1 MMNASC
7 RWEHVTATRTTS
19 RLRRAP
25 RLPATD
31 LDAPVSAPLET
42 EPEAGAGSGFLD
54 EARNLMAE
62 HRWSE
67 ACRMLEAARAVHP
80 SIETH
85 RLLARAATH
94 ANERKLADVAI
105 AALRSDPDPDAAT
118 LTALADV
125 AIARGSY
132 QAADLLARQAVELD
146 AHQADAWTSLSA
158 SYAALGWFDEAGQ
171 CLDRAHALGV
181 SHDRRWFIGRAV
193 NRWSLTRTWAPLAA
207 GLLIPFLG
215 LLALAIG
222 LTIPFIVR
230 EVRLTRLDDRFADLA
245 ADAWASELRLRVT
258 HGISVF
264 AIVALWIL
272 LLPLS

>member
-1 MMNASC
+1 M
-7 RWEHVTATRTTS
+7 
-19 RLRRAP
+19 
-25 RLPATD
+25 
-31 LDAPVSAPLET
+31 
-42 EPEAGAGSGFLD
+42 GAGSGFLD
-54 EARNLMAE
+54 EARNMMAE
-62 HRWSE
+62 HRWGD

-80 SIETH
+80 SVEAN

-94 ANERKLADVAI
+94 ANDRKLADAAV
-105 AALRSDPDPDAAT
+105 AALRSDPAPDAAT

-132 QAADLLARQAVELD
+132 QAADLLARQAVEID

-171 CLDRAHALGV
+171 CLDRANALEV
-181 SHDRRWFIGRAV
+181 SPDRRWLIGRAV

-207 GLLIPFLG
+207 GLLFPFLG

-230 EVRLTRLDDRFADLA
+230 EVRLTRIDDRFADLA
-245 ADAWASELRLRVT
+245 ADAWGSELRLRVT
-258 HGISVF
+258 HGICVF
-264 AIVALWIL
+264 AIVAVWIL
-272 LLPLS
+272 LLPLM